1 MKENNLKK
9 LSVNITSIAPQA
21 LDNYSKKPDKK
32 RDLMKLPKL
41 KIVYCLFYHQIY
53 EYYTKK
59 ILSNLVLTMKI
70 N

>member
-21 LDNYSKKPDKK
+21 LNNYFKKPDEKV
-32 RDLMKLPKL
+32 DLMKLPKL

>member
-21 LDNYSKKPDKK
+21 LNNYSKKPDKK
-32 RDLMKLPKL
+32 GHLMKLPKL
-41 KIVYCLFYHQIY
+41 KTIYCLFYHQIY